1 MTTKIVLGIALAWMA
16 AASFLFAMSSPSS
29 SPGLQNLRH
38 HSGSADTAGP
48 ASDLTS

>member
-29 SPGLQNLRH
+29 SPGLQNLRLIL
-38 HSGSADTAGP
+38 DP
-48 ASDLTS
+48 QIPQVRRRI